1 MASSSSAAAISPRR
15 KHDAFLSFRGEDTRD
30 TFTSH
35 LHAALLRK
43 KLDTYIDY
51 KLERGDEIGPALL
64 DAIGKSKLSVIIF
77 SKNYASSTWCLDEL
91 LHILGRKERDGQFV
105 IPIFYDISPADVRKQ
120 QGSYAFAFAQL
131 EERFK
136 DCMDKVLEW
145 RDALEKAANVSGF
158 DNSNKAGTEADFV
171 EKVVQVILTKLNCK
185 QSSDSKGLVGIET
198 KIEEIESLL
207 CIDSPDIL
215 TVGIWG
221 MGGIGKT
228 TLAGAVFNRLTSK
241 FEASCFLAN
250 VREESEKQGPKN
262 LQNILLREILH
273 EKDLTIGTP
282 SIGSKLVR
290 ERLSHTKVLIVLD
303 DVNDSEQLELLV
315 GDDVRFGPRSRIIV
329 TTRDRSL
336 LNEIA
341 GEDKI
346 YEVKGLKHDEALL
359 LFQMHAFKN
368 KSRTTDYTEFS
379 RKVIDYIKG
388 VPLALKTLGALF
400 LRCKTEEDWDEEL
413 RKLKKFPSEKVQN
426 VLRLSYNGLEENEK
440 ECFLDIACFLKGMNV
455 DSAKR
460 MIQFRGF
467 FANGI
472 QVLIDKSL
480 ISISMTNCLEMHDLL
495 QEMGQKIVGE
505 QCADEPGKR
514 NRLWAP
520 EDVCHVLENNTG
532 TAKVQCIYV
541 DTSSLTR
548 LQLSSSSFKEMYN
561 LRLLKIHGSEDF
573 PKFIGFHDAIF
584 GEVYYKIDL
593 SQGLESLPN
602 ALRYLYW
609 ERYPLKSLPSKFSPN
624 NLVELRMPYSR
635 LEAPPWNKNQN
646 LGNLK
651 VIDLSYCTH
660 LAEVPDLSRSSKIEH
675 INLSGCIRLAR
686 IPSYFKGFDKLTY
699 LHLEHC
705 ENLKFFP
712 QMPDNLEFLDLSF
725 TAIKELPTSSI
736 QCLLGLTTLKLSY
749 CNRLVSLPKS
759 ICKLKYLER
768 LDLTDCVEF
777 KYFPEILEPMEHL
790 KFLSLQGTAV
800 KELHSSIGMLIGL
813 QSLILDCCK
822 NLQFVPDSINGLKH
836 LKTLSFTGCRN
847 LSNLNLS
854 ISLSSLEVIRL
865 GFGMTLGIPDHLFFL
880 PWLRDLDLQ
889 GTEIESIP
897 SSIIQACQLS
907 HLRLNNC
914 ESLQSLPEL
923 PMLRYLEANGCTSL
937 QTVSSS
943 RTSLTQAW
951 DKYEL
956 FRGSYCFAECPNLD
970 DKARSNIVTD
980 AHLRIMR
987 VATAPSNFKEV
998 ECYKGIYSATSVS
1011 IVYAGNELPNWFSH
1025 QNKGS
1030 SLTIKLPPDWC
1041 GTNFLGL
1048 ALSFVVAE
1056 NFHDANVKFGCKC
1069 NFRTDNGE
1077 SREINYP
1084 YYVPFNG
1091 RGYDIFESSHVF
1103 VWYSAFAIEE
1113 REIFKC
1119 SNSFY
1124 KLVTKASFDF
1134 HFLDQRDKIHKP
1146 NFKMCGICLLYA
1158 QDAETLISKCLPSQP
1173 STFLSPPVSFP

>member
-1 MASSSSAAAISPRR
+1 MASSSSAAAGAISPRR
-15 KHDAFLSFRGEDTRD
+15 KHDVFLSFRGEDTRD

-43 KLDTYIDY
+43 KLDIYIDY
-51 KLERGDEIGPALL
+51 KLERGDEIGPALVE
-64 DAIGKSKLSVIIF
+64 AIGKSKLSVIIF

-91 LHILGRKERDGQFV
+91 LHILGCREGDGQFV

-120 QGSYAFAFAQL
+120 QESYAVAFAQL

-145 RDALEKAANVSGF
+145 RDALEKAANLSGF

-207 CIDSPDIL
+207 CIDSPDIC

-250 VREESEKQGPKN
+250 VREESRKQGPKN
-262 LQNILLREILH
+262 LQNILLREILN

-290 ERLSHTKVLIVLD
+290 ERLSRTRVLIVLD

-315 GDDVRFGPRSRIIV
+315 GDDVRFGPKSRIIV

-336 LNEIA
+336 LNEMV

-346 YEVKGLKHDEALL
+346 YEVKGLKNDEALQ

-368 KSRTTDYTEFS
+368 KSPTTEYTEFS

-400 LRCKTEEDWDEEL
+400 LHCKTEEDWDEEL

-440 ECFLDIACFLKGMNV
+440 ECFLDIACFLKGMDV

-460 MIQFRGF
+460 MIQLRGF

-480 ISISMTNCLEMHDLL
+480 LSISMTNCLEMHDLL

-505 QCADEPGKR
+505 QCTDEPGKR

-520 EDVCHVLENNTG
+520 EDVCQVLENNTG
-532 TAKVQCIYV
+532 TAKVKCIYV

-548 LQLSSSSFKEMYN
+548 LQLSGSSFQEMRS
-561 LRLLKIHGSEDF
+561 LRILKIYGSEDF

-602 ALRYLYW
+602 ALWYLYW
-609 ERYPLKSLPSKFSPN
+609 DRYPSKSFPSKFSPN

-635 LEAPPWNKNQN
+635 LEAPLWNKNQN

-675 INLSGCIRLAR
+675 INLSGCIRLER

-699 LHLEHC
+699 LHLGHC

-712 QMPDNLEFLDLSF
+712 QMPDNIEFLDLSF
-725 TAIKELPTSSI
+725 TAIEELPASSI

-749 CNRLVSLPKS
+749 CSRLVSLPES
-759 ICKLKYLER
+759 ICKLKSLER
-768 LDLTDCVEF
+768 LDLTDCLEF

-790 KFLSLQGTAV
+790 KFLSLKGTEV
-800 KELHSSIGMLIGL
+800 EELHSSIGMLIGL
-813 QSLILDCCK
+813 QSLILDRCE
-822 NLQFVPDSINGLKH
+822 NLQLVPDSINSLKH
-836 LKTLSFTGCRN
+836 LKTLSFIGC
-847 LSNLNLS
+847 LSLKNLNLS
-854 ISLSSLEVIRL
+854 LSLCSLEVIRL
-865 GFGMTLGIPDHLFFL
+865 CFCEIPNHLVFL
-880 PWLRDLDLQ
+880 PWLRDLDLG
-889 GTEIESIP
+889 GTNIESLP
-897 SSIIQACQLS
+897 SSVIQASQLS

-914 ESLQSLPEL
+914 TSLRSLPEL
-923 PMLRYLEANGCTSL
+923 PVLRYLEANGCESL
-937 QTVSSS
+937 QTVSRS

-951 DKYEL
+951 DKYDL
-956 FRGSYCFAECPNLD
+956 FRGSYHFAKCPKLD
-970 DKARSNIVTD
+970 DKALINIVSD
-980 AHLRIMR
+980 AHLRIMQ

-998 ECYKGIYSATSVS
+998 ERYKGISSGTSVS
-1011 IVYAGNELPNWFSH
+1011 IVYEGNELPNWFSH
-1025 QNKGS
+1025 QSEGS

-1041 GTNFLGL
+1041 GTNFLGF
-1048 ALSFVVAE
+1048 ALSLVVDQ
-1056 NFHDANVKFGCKC
+1056 NFGVANVKFGCKC

-1077 SREINYP
+1077 SREISYP
-1084 YYVPFNG
+1084 YYVPFNE
-1091 RGYDIFESSHVF
+1091 RGYDISRSSHVF
-1103 VWYSAFAIEE
+1103 VWYGAFAIEE
-1113 REIFKC
+1113 IENFRC

-1134 HFLDQRDKIHKP
+1134 HFLDHRDRSHKT
-1146 NFKMCGICLLYA
+1146 NFQMCGICLLYA
-1158 QDAETLISKCLPSQP
+1158 QDAEKLISKCPL
-1173 STFLSPPVSFP
+1173 FL

>member
-1 MASSSSAAAISPRR
+1 MASSSSAAAGAISPRR
-15 KHDAFLSFRGEDTRD
+15 KHDVFLSFRGEDTRD

-43 KLDTYIDY
+43 KLDIYIDY
-51 KLERGDEIGPALL
+51 KLERGDEIRPALVE
-64 DAIGKSKLSVIIF
+64 AIGKSKLSVIIF
-77 SKNYASSTWCLDEL
+77 SKNYASSTWCLGEL
-91 LHILGRKERDGQFV
+91 LHILGCKEGDGQFV

-120 QGSYAFAFAQL
+120 QGSYAVAFAQL

-145 RDALEKAANVSGF
+145 RDALEKAANLSGF

-207 CIDSPDIL
+207 CIDSPDIC

-250 VREESEKQGPKN
+250 VREESRKQGPKN
-262 LQNILLREILH
+262 LQNILLREILN

-290 ERLSHTKVLIVLD
+290 ERLSRTRVLIVLD

-315 GDDVRFGPRSRIIV
+315 GDDVRFGPKSRIIV
-329 TTRDRSL
+329 TTRDRRL
-336 LNEIA
+336 LNEMV

-346 YEVKGLKHDEALL
+346 YEVKGLKNDEALQ

-368 KSRTTDYTEFS
+368 KSPTTEYTEFS

-400 LRCKTEEDWDEEL
+400 LHCKTEEDWDEEL

-440 ECFLDIACFLKGMNV
+440 ECFLDIACFLKGMDV

-460 MIQFRGF
+460 MIQLRGF
-467 FANGI
+467 FENGI

-480 ISISMTNCLEMHDLL
+480 LSISMTNCLEMHDLL

-505 QCADEPGKR
+505 QCTDEPGKR

-520 EDVCHVLENNTG
+520 EDVCQVLENNTG
-532 TAKVQCIYV
+532 TAKVKCIYV

-548 LQLSSSSFKEMYN
+548 LQLSGSSFQEMRS
-561 LRLLKIHGSEDF
+561 LRILKIYGSEDF

-593 SQGLESLPN
+593 SEGLESLPN
-602 ALRYLYW
+602 ALWYLYW
-609 ERYPLKSLPSKFSPN
+609 DRYPLKSLPSKFSPN

-635 LEAPPWNKNQN
+635 LEAPLWNKNQN
-646 LGNLK
+646 LGKLK

-675 INLSGCIRLAR
+675 INLSGCIRLER

-699 LHLEHC
+699 LHLGHC

-712 QMPDNLEFLDLSF
+712 QMPDNIEFLDLSF
-725 TAIKELPTSSI
+725 TAIEELPASSI

-749 CNRLVSLPKS
+749 CSRLVSLPES
-759 ICKLKYLER
+759 ICKLKSLER
-768 LDLTDCVEF
+768 LDLTDCLEF

-790 KFLSLQGTAV
+790 KFLSLKGTEV
-800 KELHSSIGMLIGL
+800 EELHSSIGMLIGL
-813 QSLILDCCK
+813 QSLILDRCE
-822 NLQFVPDSINGLKH
+822 NLQLVPDSINSLKH
-836 LKTLSFTGCRN
+836 LKTLSLIGC
-847 LSNLNLS
+847 LSLKNLNLS
-854 ISLSSLEVIRL
+854 LSLCSLEVIRL
-865 GFGMTLGIPDHLFFL
+865 CFCEIPNHLVFL
-880 PWLRDLDLQ
+880 PWLRDLDLG
-889 GTEIESIP
+889 GTNIESLP
-897 SSIIQACQLS
+897 SSVIQASQLS

-914 ESLQSLPEL
+914 TSLRSLPEL
-923 PMLRYLEANGCTSL
+923 PVLRYLEANGCESL
-937 QTVSSS
+937 QTVSRS

-951 DKYEL
+951 DKYDL
-956 FRGSYCFAECPNLD
+956 FRGSYHFAKCPKLD
-970 DKARSNIVTD
+970 DKALSNIVSD
-980 AHLRIMR
+980 AHLRIMQ

-998 ECYKGIYSATSVS
+998 ERYKGISSGTSVS
-1011 IVYAGNELPNWFSH
+1011 IVYEGNELPNWFSH
-1025 QNKGS
+1025 QSEGS

-1041 GTNFLGL
+1041 GTNFLGF
-1048 ALSFVVAE
+1048 ALSLVVDQ
-1056 NFHDANVKFGCKC
+1056 NFGVANVKFGCKC

-1077 SREINYP
+1077 SREISYP
-1084 YYVPFNG
+1084 YYVPFNE
-1091 RGYDIFESSHVF
+1091 RGYDISRSSHVF
-1103 VWYSAFAIEE
+1103 VWYGAFAIEE
-1113 REIFKC
+1113 IENFRC

-1134 HFLDQRDKIHKP
+1134 HFLDHRDRSHKT
-1146 NFKMCGICLLYA
+1146 NFKTCGICLLYA
-1158 QDAETLISKCLPSQP
+1158 QDAEKLISKCPL
-1173 STFLSPPVSFP
+1173 FL